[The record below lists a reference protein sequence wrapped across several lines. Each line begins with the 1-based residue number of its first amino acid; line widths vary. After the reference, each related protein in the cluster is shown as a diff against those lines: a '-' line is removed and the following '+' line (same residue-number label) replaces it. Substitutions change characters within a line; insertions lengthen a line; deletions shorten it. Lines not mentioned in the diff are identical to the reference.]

1 MPQLQL
7 PIFPSG
13 VTHITPELA
22 FRREGGTV
30 TFFNGF
36 MPVFQHGEQDL
47 ASFKMI
53 VSQFYVM
60 GVAKQSDLVR
70 AFGVSGLLVK
80 RAVKQYREEGSQG
93 FFAPRKYR
101 GAAVLTTEVC
111 TQAQELLDQGET
123 PSAVAHRLGVKVDT
137 LSKAV
142 RTGRL
147 RRPSASGSGAGS
159 VGSARDASCK
169 SERSAAESDAE
180 MGVAATNVMGRVA
193 ASLGLNAA
201 VEVAPQFTP
210 ALDVAGGGVLLALP
224 ALLAVGLLRHTE
236 RHFTLPQGY
245 YTLYNIFLLLAF
257 LALGRVKSLEQLRR
271 EPPGEWG
278 KLLGLDRIPEVKTL
292 REKVKYLA
300 EKGEPF
306 PWSAALCRDWM
317 NDTQEQA
324 QLYYVDGH
332 VRVYHGSQTALPKHY
347 VSRQRLCLRATVDYW
362 VNAMDGQPFF
372 VVPQDVD
379 PGLIAVLEREI
390 LPRLLQELPG
400 RSTPEEL
407 AAAPLTARLT
417 VVFDREG
424 YSPALMARLWRQRV
438 AVLTYR
444 KRPGD
449 EWPVTEFASYE
460 VRLVGGEL
468 VTMLLA
474 ERGVFLGGMIW
485 VREIRRLTTTGH
497 QTAIV
502 TTHYEWDLM
511 NVASTIFARWCQEN
525 FFAYMRR
532 HYGLDHLISY
542 DTEEIPD
549 TTKVINPDYRRLESE
564 ICRKNSRLVRVKAQ
578 FGELGL
584 EGKIEPE
591 RVEKYETKKAALYE
605 ELTQLQEEVTGLK
618 ARRKETK
625 RHITCGELPEEARFQ
640 RLARSGKHFI
650 DTVKM
655 VAYRSETAMA
665 HTLGEHLA
673 RADDVR
679 ALLCAIY
686 TTAVDLF
693 PDPAAG
699 TLTVRLHRMASRAHD
714 TAVAALCEELTATET
729 VYPGTNLR
737 LVYELVSSQ
746 SP

>member
-1 MPQLQL
+1 
-7 PIFPSG
+7 
-13 VTHITPELA
+13 
-22 FRREGGTV
+22 
-30 TFFNGF
+30 

-70 AFGVSGLLVK
+70 AFGVNGLLVK
-80 RAVKQYREEGSQG
+80 RAVKQYREEGPQG

-111 TQAQELLDQGET
+111 TQAQYLLDQGET
-123 PSAVAHRLGVKVDT
+123 PSAVAHRLGLKVDT

-159 VGSARDASCK
+159 IGAVREASCK
-169 SERSAAESDAE
+169 SERSAAESEAE
-180 MGVAATNVMGRVA
+180 MGVAATNVIGRVA

-201 VEVAPQFTP
+201 IEVVPQFTP

-292 REKVKYLA
+292 REKVKYLT

-317 NDTQEQA
+317 NDTPEQA
-324 QLYYVDGH
+324 HLYYVDGH

-372 VVPQDVD
+372 
-379 PGLIAVLEREI
+379 
-390 LPRLLQELPG
+390 
-400 RSTPEEL
+400 
-407 AAAPLTARLT
+407 
-417 VVFDREG
+417 
-424 YSPALMARLWRQRV
+424 
-438 AVLTYR
+438 
-444 KRPGD
+444 
-449 EWPVTEFASYE
+449 
-460 VRLVGGEL
+460 
-468 VTMLLA
+468 
-474 ERGVFLGGMIW
+474 
-485 VREIRRLTTTGH
+485 
-497 QTAIV
+497 
-502 TTHYEWDLM
+502 
-511 NVASTIFARWCQEN
+511 
-525 FFAYMRR
+525 
-532 HYGLDHLISY
+532 
-542 DTEEIPD
+542 
-549 TTKVINPDYRRLESE
+549 
-564 ICRKNSRLVRVKAQ
+564 
-578 FGELGL
+578 
-584 EGKIEPE
+584 
-591 RVEKYETKKAALYE
+591 
-605 ELTQLQEEVTGLK
+605 
-618 ARRKETK
+618 
-625 RHITCGELPEEARFQ
+625 
-640 RLARSGKHFI
+640 

-665 HTLGEHLA
+665 HTLGEHMA
-673 RADDVR
+673 RGDDVR

-693 PDPAAG
+693 PDPAVG

-714 TAVAALCEELTATET
+714 KAVAALCEELTATET